1 MPIFKVETLK
11 KADKKTL
18 AELNYLSAQL
28 GLSTTPP
35 KPMTFAEL
43 KKMLEQ
49 KDFYQ
54 LVIRSKGVIVAGLNV
69 YITRIPTGLI
79 AEAEDLVVDEPYR
92 MWGLGR
98 ILMEK
103 AIEIAKK
110 HKAKHISHRTNPKR
124 VDANKLY
131 QAMGFRQMETNFYRI
146 NLNY

>member
-1 MPIFKVETLK
+1 MPVFKVEILK

-18 AELNYLSAQL
+18 AEINHLTAQLSLSA
-28 GLSTTPP
+28 TAP
-35 KPMTFAEL
+35 KPMILAEL
-43 KKMLEQ
+43 KQMLAQ

-54 LVIRSKGVIVAGLNV
+54 LVIRSKGAVVAGLNV

-98 ILMEK
+98 VLMEK

-110 HKAKHISHRTNPKR
+110 HKAKHISHRTSPKR
-124 VDANKLY
+124 VDANRLY
-131 QAMGFRQMETNFYRI
+131 QEMGFKQMETNFYRI
-146 NLNY
+146 NLDY

>member
-1 MPIFKVETLK
+1 MFKVEVLK

-18 AELNYLSAQL
+18 AEINHLTAQL
-28 GLSTTPP
+28 GLSAIPP
-35 KPMTFAEL
+35 KPMTLAEL
-43 KKMLEQ
+43 KQMLAQ

-54 LVIRSKGVIVAGLNV
+54 LVVRAKGAIVAGLNV
-69 YITRIPTGLI
+69 YMTRIPTGLI

-103 AIEIAKK
+103 AIELSRK
-110 HKAKHISHRTNPKR
+110 HRAKHISHRTNPKR
-124 VDANKLY
+124 ADANKLY
-131 QAMGFRQMETNFYRI
+131 QAMGFKQMETNFYRI